1 MNQTLKSFDT
11 DYMEFGIKTY
21 EDLKNIDLSIV
32 EKRLNL
38 ILENETSKRGYSSL
52 RKVGAEEFTRSK
64 AKWFILNPN
73 TKIRGI
79 WEFILLVN
87 LLYILYTI
95 PRDAVFLNTDGIQS
109 TIIENWIQI
118 CFMFDLIFLFFTSY
132 VEDGIPIYDI
142 KKIRDHYLK
151 TNF

>member
-1 MNQTLKSFDT
+1 MPISYSIKSKFRQALKKIKLMNKTLKSFDT

-32 EKRLNL
+32 EKKLNA

-87 LLYILYTI
+87 LKS
-95 PRDAVFLNTDGIQS
+95 FS
-109 TIIENWIQI
+109 S
-118 CFMFDLIFLFFTSY
+118 IF
-132 VEDGIPIYDI
+132 
-142 KKIRDHYLK
+142 
-151 TNF
+151 